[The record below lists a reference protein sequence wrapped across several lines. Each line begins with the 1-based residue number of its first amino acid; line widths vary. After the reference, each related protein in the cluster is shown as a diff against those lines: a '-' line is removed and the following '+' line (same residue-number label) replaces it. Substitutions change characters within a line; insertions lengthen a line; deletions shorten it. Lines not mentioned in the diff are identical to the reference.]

1 MLSNL
6 QVCFNAVM
14 PLFLIMGLGYGVK
27 CLGGIRV
34 EDVPGLNKMAF
45 RFFMPVMLF
54 WNLYTSSIDQALQ
67 PKLLLFAV
75 GATLGMYGLSL
86 AIVLPTEKDYEKQ
99 GVKIQGMYRSNLAII
114 GLPLATV
121 LVPGADMGPV
131 AMLAAIIVPLFNVL
145 AVITLTAFRGERLP
159 AGRLIKMV
167 ATNPLILGSAVG
179 LVFLGTGWR
188 LPAALESAVHQVA
201 TMTSPFMLFLLGAFF
216 RFSGLRR
223 YRRDL
228 IEVCLVRLFLMPALL
243 LTAAFLIGIR
253 GVGFAGLI
261 SVFASATAIA
271 SFTMT
276 QQMGGDAE
284 LAGDI
289 VVSTSALCIVTMFAW
304 SVLFKALGAQLNRMK
319 VRPGKHDAIE
329 GMEQLD
335 KVIDIDQSPIGRT
348 PRSNPATYTGLFDQI
363 RDLFAATQDAKARGY
378 KKGRFSFNVKG
389 GRCEACGGDGILKI
403 EMHFLPD
410 VYVPCEVCHGKRYN
424 RETLEVKYKGKSI
437 YDVLNMTV
445 EEALE
450 FFRPVP
456 SIFRKL
462 QTLYDVGLSYIRLG
476 QPSTTLSGGEAQ
488 RIKLAAELSR
498 RGTGKTI
505 YILDEPTTGLHFAD
519 VHKLVEILH
528 RLSEGGNTVVV
539 IEHNLDVIKTAD
551 YIIDIGPEGGDGG
564 GTVIAC
570 GTPEEVAKSPVSYT
584 GKYVEKYL

>member
-75 GATLGMYGLSL
+75 G
-86 AIVLPTEKDYEKQ
+86 
-99 GVKIQGMYRSNLAII
+99 
-114 GLPLATV
+114 
-121 LVPGADMGPV
+121 
-131 AMLAAIIVPLFNVL
+131 
-145 AVITLTAFRGERLP
+145 
-159 AGRLIKMV
+159 
-167 ATNPLILGSAVG
+167 

-188 LPAALESAVHQVA
+188 LPTALESAVHQVA

-304 SVLFKALGAQLNRMK
+304 SVLFKALGA
-319 VRPGKHDAIE
+319 
-329 GMEQLD
+329 
-335 KVIDIDQSPIGRT
+335 
-348 PRSNPATYTGLFDQI
+348 F
-363 RDLFAATQDAKARGY
+363 
-378 KKGRFSFNVKG
+378 
-389 GRCEACGGDGILKI
+389 
-403 EMHFLPD
+403 
-410 VYVPCEVCHGKRYN
+410 
-424 RETLEVKYKGKSI
+424 
-437 YDVLNMTV
+437 
-445 EEALE
+445 
-450 FFRPVP
+450 
-456 SIFRKL
+456 
-462 QTLYDVGLSYIRLG
+462 
-476 QPSTTLSGGEAQ
+476 
-488 RIKLAAELSR
+488 
-498 RGTGKTI
+498 
-505 YILDEPTTGLHFAD
+505 
-519 VHKLVEILH
+519 
-528 RLSEGGNTVVV
+528 
-539 IEHNLDVIKTAD
+539 
-551 YIIDIGPEGGDGG
+551 
-564 GTVIAC
+564 
-570 GTPEEVAKSPVSYT
+570 
-584 GKYVEKYL
+584 